1 MNAHAITVRAA
12 WDGEA
17 DVWFATSDDIDGL
30 VVEAATMEEL
40 ETKVLAAVADLL
52 ELNGSVSDQP
62 EIPVHILSEHAVKIP
77 NPCL

>member
-1 MNAHAITVRAA
+1 MNAPSITVRAA

-30 VVEAATMEEL
+30 AVEAETMEKL

-52 ELNGSVSDQP
+52 ELNGSRLR
-62 EIPVHILSEHAVKIP
+62 I
-77 NPCL
+77 